1 MNDVLPSYEAANAWD
16 VWPIVATYISSQD
29 LCAAALVCREWAG
42 IFTKELWGNPA
53 SHFGVENDVVYVA
66 LTRFKRTLA
75 WARLCTRETTHTL
88 HLPPAH
94 AEIYDGPHSDWLRNI
109 LERLPRLQSLV
120 VAGLPFF
127 DHGALMTLR
136 RPSAIRQ
143 TSLSDSLARIVPQH
157 DLPLFALRYLDASA
171 APNTTYSG
179 LAEALRHFPALIYLD
194 LSRTR
199 PAKDANVLSVLRNCY
214 SLRILKLRGL
224 ALTDVEMEALASAVR
239 LRLKSLD
246 VRDNQ
251 LTDASAR
258 LLLDH
263 CFNTKRRIP
272 LQSEPGIVDVATPV
286 RSPSSAS
293 DMSRMLDPRLI
304 EQYDKNDLD
313 QQVKMVLVDEFR
325 GNAYINERY
334 DGGITH
340 LYISNNSLTVEG
352 VSGLLRS
359 RRLNVLDVGTV
370 AKGLTE
376 VPRPKSL
383 LAPEDTRHTEFTMPG
398 VEKLTPIIQKY
409 AADKLTYL
417 RINHAVITEETSAA
431 DMIPGRVELQGD
443 LDLSGRANAQ
453 ELDSSVNEIHMM
465 ASDENAIHEMPGDQF
480 PTHLPYRGA
489 PLVELPGDMPQI
501 STSFSS
507 PQVTVEPPSAR
518 TPQTQ
523 HSDPFAAL
531 PTPPKAST
539 SSPTDNN
546 NPDPFTTAPEPLTS
560 LTASP
565 SPSATLAATLRA
577 RLSLRQSDQRHLHP
591 SMLPR
596 ATELVLTDI
605 PASSPRAAIPNS
617 LAQFV
622 ADCAAESAI
631 ARLAARRAYDLPPGR
646 DRAVAEREY
655 ARDLF
660 ALRRVVLE
668 VVPPADVDVDL
679 DAEADGAVN
688 DGGSGGRGRRKPS
701 PSPWRV
707 FQSKSSTEDAD
718 SEAFWAAAAGD
729 FSFFSPDAADDE
741 CGVPRSE
748 SPLPLAAAAAG
759 MMVAGD
765 DEFGYDGDGFGARFG
780 RGVGGAVGGE
790 ATSQAKHHDV
800 VAELA
805 AFRAQRRK
813 AFADAMA
820 AAEQTSNGE
829 QQPPLS
835 VEGHWEG
842 EVRVVRL
849 PGASR
854 VGCGDAGEG
863 RGEVDCYGNYFERG
877 FNYR

>member
-16 VWPIVATYISSQD
+16 VWPIVATYISSRD
-29 LCAAALVCREWAG
+29 LCAAALVCREWAR
-42 IFTKELWGNPA
+42 IFTRQLWGNPA

-94 AEIYDGPHSDWLRNI
+94 AEIYDGPHSDWLRNV

-136 RPSAIRQ
+136 RPSAMRQ
-143 TSLSDSLARIVPQH
+143 TSLSDSLARFVPQC
-157 DLPLFALRYLDASA
+157 DVPLFALRYLDASN

-179 LAEALRHFPALIYLD
+179 LAEALLHFPALMYLD
-194 LSRTR
+194 LSRTK
-199 PAKDANVLSVLRNCY
+199 PAKDANVLSVLKSCY
-214 SLRILKLRGL
+214 CLRILKLRGL
-224 ALTDVEMEALASAVR
+224 ALTDVEMEALASAAG

-272 LQSEPGIVDVATPV
+272 LQTGTESLDIATPV

-293 DMSRMLDPRLI
+293 DVPPRLDPRLI

-313 QQVKMVLVDEFR
+313 EQLRLVLMEEFH
-325 GNAYINERY
+325 GNAYINETY

-340 LYISNNSLTVEG
+340 LYMSNNSLTVEG

-370 AKGLTE
+370 ARGLTE

-383 LAPEDTRHTEFTMPG
+383 LAPEDNRHTGFTMPG
-398 VEKLTPIIQKY
+398 VEKLTPVIHKY

-431 DMIPGRVELQGD
+431 DMIPGRVELPGD
-443 LDLSGRANAQ
+443 LNISGPADAQ
-453 ELDSSVNEIHMM
+453 ELDGSLNEIHMM
-465 ASDENAIHEMPGDQF
+465 SSEETAIHEMPGHEF

-489 PLVELPGDMPQI
+489 PLIELPGDLPSI

-507 PQVTVEPPSAR
+507 PQVTIEPPSAR
-518 TPQTQ
+518 TPSTQ
-523 HSDPFAAL
+523 KANPFD
-531 PTPPKAST
+531 
-539 SSPTDNN
+539 DNN
-546 NPDPFTTAPEPLTS
+546 SATELPLLSRSQTPDPFTTAPEPLST
-560 LTASP
+560 LTP
-565 SPSATLAATLRA
+565 SPSATLASRLRD
-577 RLSLRQSDQRHLHP
+577 RLSQRQSDQCHLHP

-605 PASSPRAAIPNS
+605 PATTPPASATTISSR
-617 LAQFV
+617 LTQFV
-622 ADCAAESAI
+622 ADCAAEASI
-631 ARLAARRAYDLPPGR
+631 ARLRARRAYDLPPGR

-655 ARDLF
+655 ARALF

-668 VVPPADVDVDL
+668 VVPAAPSSPSSSYPSSDNGDVD
-679 DAEADGAVN
+679 AKKAAR
-688 DGGSGGRGRRKPS
+688 SRRRKK

-707 FQSKSSTEDAD
+707 YPTTKSSTEDAD
-718 SEAFWAAAAGD
+718 SEAFWAAAEGD
-729 FSFFSPDAADDE
+729 FSFFDDAADPDE
-741 CGVPRSE
+741 CGVPALEPGRGP
-748 SPLPLAAAAAG
+748 PLPVG
-759 MMVAGD
+759 MGEKIALVAGGEGGG
-765 DEFGYDGDGFGARFG
+765 DEMQSQR
-780 RGVGGAVGGE
+780 RGERGGE
-790 ATSQAKHHDV
+790 EQQQHVDV
-800 VAELA
+800 VKAVA
-805 AFRAQRRK
+805 AFRAERRR
-813 AFADAMA
+813 AYADAVEA
-820 AAEQTSNGE
+820 AAQMQDGDQQQQQ
-829 QQPPLS
+829 QQPVS

-842 EVRVVRL
+842 EIRVVRL
-849 PGASR
+849 PLLRGGD
-854 VGCGDAGEG
+854 VDAGA
-863 RGEVDCYGNYFERG
+863 GEVDCYGNYFERG

>member
-29 LCAAALVCREWAG
+29 LCAAALVCREWAQ
-42 IFTKELWGNPA
+42 IFTRQLWGNPA

-94 AEIYDGPHSDWLRNI
+94 AEIYDGPHSDWLRNV

-143 TSLSDSLARIVPQH
+143 TSLSDSLARFVPGH

-179 LAEALRHFPALIYLD
+179 LAEALQHFPALMYLD

-199 PAKDANVLSVLRNCY
+199 PAKDAQVLSVLRHCY
-214 SLRILKLRGL
+214 CLRVLKLRGL

-272 LQSEPGIVDVATPV
+272 LRTGPEALDVATPI

-293 DMSRMLDPRLI
+293 DMSPRLDPRLI

-313 QQVKMVLVDEFR
+313 QQLRLVLMEEFH
-325 GNAYINERY
+325 GNAYVNETY

-370 AKGLTE
+370 ARGWTE

-383 LAPEDTRHTEFTMPG
+383 LAPEDNSQTEFAMPG
-398 VEKLTPIIQKY
+398 VEKLTPVIKKY
-409 AADKLTYL
+409 AADKLSYL
-417 RINHAVITEETSAA
+417 RINHAVITEETSGA
-431 DMIPGRVELQGD
+431 DMIPGRAELAGD
-443 LDLSGRANAQ
+443 LSVSGPANSQ
-453 ELDSSVNEIHMM
+453 ELDSSLSEIHMM
-465 ASDENAIHEMPGDQF
+465 SSDETAVHEMPGNEF

-489 PLVELPGDMPQI
+489 PLIELPGDLPQI
-501 STSFSS
+501 STSLSS

-518 TPQTQ
+518 TPQTPKD
-523 HSDPFAAL
+523 DPFN
-531 PTPPKAST
+531 TPSEPPLS
-539 SSPTDNN
+539 
-546 NPDPFTTAPEPLTS
+546 PDPFTSAPEPLS
-560 LTASP
+560 NLTP
-565 SPSATLAATLRA
+565 SPSATLAAHLRD

-596 ATELVLTDI
+596 ASQLVLTDI
-605 PASSPRAAIPNS
+605 PATAPPDTPVVRR
-617 LAQFV
+617 LTQFV
-622 ADCAAESAI
+622 ADCAAESTI
-631 ARLAARRAYDLPPGR
+631 ARLRAKRAYDLPPGR

-655 ARDLF
+655 ARSLF

-668 VVPPADVDVDL
+668 IVPPPADT
-679 DAEADGAVN
+679 DADDDYDDADATASGAKKRN
-688 DGGSGGRGRRKPS
+688 KQKK

-707 FQSKSSTEDAD
+707 YPTKSSTEDAD
-718 SEAFWAAAAGD
+718 SEAFWAAAEGD
-729 FSFFSPDAADDE
+729 FSFFAADE
-741 CGVPRSE
+741 CGVPALEPGRGPPPGSGE
-748 SPLPLAAAAAG
+748 KMVAAHGHEHEHEEFASVAGAGAVGGVARQGQAVRPEHVDVVKAVAAFRAERRAAYGKAVTAAAAA
-759 MMVAGD
+759 
-765 DEFGYDGDGFGARFG
+765 
-780 RGVGGAVGGE
+780 E
-790 ATSQAKHHDV
+790 ATRAAGETID
-800 VAELA
+800 AEL
-805 AFRAQRRK
+805 
-813 AFADAMA
+813 
-820 AAEQTSNGE
+820 
-829 QQPPLS
+829 QQPVS
-835 VEGHWEG
+835 VDGHWEG
-842 EVRVVRL
+842 EIRVVRL
-849 PGASR
+849 PMSSWG
-854 VGCGDAGEG
+854 GDGG
-863 RGEVDCYGNYFERG
+863 GEVDCYGNYFERG

>member
-16 VWPIVATYISSQD
+16 VWPLVATYISSQD

-258 LLLDH
+258 VLLDH
-263 CFNTKRRIP
+263 CFNTRRRIP
-272 LQSEPGIVDVATPV
+272 LQSEPGVVDVATPV

-325 GNAYINERY
+325 GKAYINERY

-409 AADKLTYL
+409 AADRLTYL

-465 ASDENAIHEMPGDQF
+465 ASDENAIHEMPGD
-480 PTHLPYRGA
+480 H
-489 PLVELPGDMPQI
+489 
-501 STSFSS
+501 

-531 PTPPKAST
+531 PTPSKAST
-539 SSPTDNN
+539 SSPTDND
-546 NPDPFTTAPEPLTS
+546 PDPFTTAPEPLTS

-565 SPSATLAATLRA
+565 SPAATLAATLRA

-591 SMLPR
+591 SMLPH
-596 ATELVLTDI
+596 ATELVLTGI
-605 PASSPRAAIPNS
+605 PASTPRAAIPDS

-622 ADCAAESAI
+622 ADCAAEAAI

-655 ARDLF
+655 ASELF

-668 VVPPADVDVDL
+668 VVPPLMAAL
-679 DAEADGAVN
+679 
-688 DGGSGGRGRRKPS
+688 KPS

-748 SPLPLAAAAAG
+748 SPLPLAAAAAAG

-765 DEFGYDGDGFGARFG
+765 DEFGGTAQQQQQQR
-780 RGVGGAVGGE
+780 
-790 ATSQAKHHDV
+790 HDV
-800 VAELA
+800 VAEIA

-813 AFADAMA
+813 AFADATA
-820 AAEQTSNGE
+820 AAAAATSTADEHGE
-829 QQPPLS
+829 QQQQPPPS

-854 VGCGDAGEG
+854 VGGDGG
-863 RGEVDCYGNYFERG
+863 GNGGEVDCYGNYFERG

>member
-29 LCAAALVCREWAG
+29 LCAAALVCREWAQ
-42 IFTKELWGNPA
+42 IFTRQLWGNPA

-94 AEIYDGPHSDWLRNI
+94 AEIYDGPHSDWLRNV

-143 TSLSDSLARIVPQH
+143 TSLSDSLARFVPQH

-179 LAEALRHFPALIYLD
+179 LAEALQHFPALMYLD

-199 PAKDANVLSVLRNCY
+199 PAKDAHVLSVLRHCY
-214 SLRILKLRGL
+214 CLRVLKLRGL

-272 LQSEPGIVDVATPV
+272 LRTGPEALDVATPV

-293 DMSRMLDPRLI
+293 DMPPRLDPRLI

-313 QQVKMVLVDEFR
+313 EQLRLVLMEEFH
-325 GNAYINERY
+325 GNAYINETY

-370 AKGLTE
+370 ARGWTE

-383 LAPEDTRHTEFTMPG
+383 LAPEDSSQTEFAMPG
-398 VEKLTPIIQKY
+398 VEKLTPVIKKY

-431 DMIPGRVELQGD
+431 DMIPGRAELVGD
-443 LDLSGRANAQ
+443 LSVSRPANAQ
-453 ELDSSVNEIHMM
+453 ELDSSFNEIHMM
-465 ASDENAIHEMPGDQF
+465 SSDETAVHEMPGNEY

-489 PLVELPGDMPQI
+489 PLIELPGDLPQI

-523 HSDPFAAL
+523 KDDPFN
-531 PTPPKAST
+531 TPPE
-539 SSPTDNN
+539 PPLP
-546 NPDPFTTAPEPLTS
+546 PDPFTSAPEPLS
-560 LTASP
+560 NLTP
-565 SPSATLAATLRA
+565 SPSATLAAHLRD

-596 ATELVLTDI
+596 AEQLVLTDI
-605 PASSPRAAIPNS
+605 PATAPPDAPVVRRLP
-617 LAQFV
+617 QFV

-631 ARLAARRAYDLPPGR
+631 ARLRAKRAYDLPPGR

-655 ARDLF
+655 ARSLF
-660 ALRRVVLE
+660 ALRSVVLE
-668 VVPPADVDVDL
+668 VVPPPADA
-679 DAEADGAVN
+679 DADDDDDA
-688 DGGSGGRGRRKPS
+688 SGTKQKK

-707 FQSKSSTEDAD
+707 YPTKSSTEDAD
-718 SEAFWAAAAGD
+718 SETFWAAAEGD
-729 FSFFSPDAADDE
+729 FSFFAADE
-741 CGVPRSE
+741 CGVPALEPGRGPPPGSGE
-748 SPLPLAAAAAG
+748 KMVAADELSSGFGACIDAGSVARQGQAVQRPEHVDVVKAVAAFRAERRAAYGKAVEAAAAA
-759 MMVAGD
+759 
-765 DEFGYDGDGFGARFG
+765 
-780 RGVGGAVGGE
+780 
-790 ATSQAKHHDV
+790 
-800 VAELA
+800 
-805 AFRAQRRK
+805 
-813 AFADAMA
+813 AMA
-820 AAEQTSNGE
+820 AAETNDAE
-829 QQPPLS
+829 LQQPVS
-835 VEGHWEG
+835 VDGHWEG
-842 EVRVVRL
+842 EIRVVRL
-849 PGASR
+849 PIPSR
-854 VGCGDAGEG
+854 GGEG
-863 RGEVDCYGNYFERG
+863 GGEVDCYGNYFERG